1 MGYLVEID
9 EKKKLGKSA
18 LSMLRNIAAKGN
30 GIRIRRTSSFDIS
43 EDARMVKKML
53 IAKKMGFVN
62 TGKFLEKLKS
72 QL

>member
-18 LSMLRNIAAKGN
+18 LSILKNIATKGN
-30 GIRIRRTSSFDIS
+30 GITIRKASSPDIN

-53 IAKKMGFVN
+53 LAKKMGFVN
-62 TGKFLEKLKS
+62 TKKFLEKLKS